1 MTFKPTPRVRHMQ
14 DSDISTLQNICRVA
28 AERFTENARLFDKL
42 ALEPTPPEGSFHP
55 TGEAAKQL
63 AVQFRM
69 QADEAS
75 AFADLFADANPFSI
89 ELALE
94 EEEA

>member
-1 MTFKPTPRVRHMQ
+1 MPIKPNPRVRHMQ

-28 AERFTENARLFDKL
+28 AERFRDNASLFDKL
-42 ALEPTPPEGSFHP
+42 ALETTPPEGSLHP
-55 TGEAAKQL
+55 TGEAAKRL
-63 AVQFRM
+63 AVQFHM

>member
-1 MTFKPTPRVRHMQ
+1 MPLKTSHRIRHMH
-14 DSDISTLQNICRVA
+14 DNDISTLQNICRVA
-28 AERFTENARLFDKL
+28 AERFRDNARLFDKL
-42 ALEPTPPEGSFHP
+42 ALETTPPEGSLYP
-55 TGEAAKQL
+55 TGEAAKRL
-63 AVQFRM
+63 AVQFHM